1 MSSETRQQVDR
12 VNAKFV
18 ENFNRGDFAAA
29 CSVYTEDAKIM
40 PPGGPTVEGRSRIQ
54 DFWSGATQQ
63 MGITGVTLKTVDL
76 EADGNM
82 AYELGSYVL
91 TGNSGQ
97 LDEGKYVVVWK
108 RESDGAWKWHRD
120 IWNSNKS

>member
-1 MSSETRQQVDR
+1 
-12 VNAKFV
+12 
-18 ENFNRGDFAAA
+18 
-29 CSVYTEDAKIM
+29 
-40 PPGGPTVEGRSRIQ
+40 
-54 DFWSGATQQ
+54 